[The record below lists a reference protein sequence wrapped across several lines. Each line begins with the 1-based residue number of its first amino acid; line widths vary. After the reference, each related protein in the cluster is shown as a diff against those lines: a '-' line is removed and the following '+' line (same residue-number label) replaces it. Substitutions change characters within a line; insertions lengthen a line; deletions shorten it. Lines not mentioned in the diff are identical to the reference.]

1 MTKMLERYILLT
13 LFWIVLIFSVFAQVS
28 DQLIMWLSPAAVSI
42 GDERLLFT
50 LIPVLFNYLLL
61 LFLFKKITLNR
72 LVYHFCFVINT
83 LFFLYYFYC
92 QYIWDVGEWKLF

>member
-1 MTKMLERYILLT
+1 MTKMLGRYILLT

-28 DQLIMWLSPAAVSI
+28 DQLIMWLNPNAASI
-42 GDERLLFT
+42 WDERLLFT

-61 LFLFKKITLNR
+61 LFLFKKITINR